1 MALADGKNLDL
12 RASDAERDDVAAE
25 LGQHFQDGR
34 LDQAEFEE
42 RVAAAIAAKTQRD
55 LDQLLTDLPAEPAEK
70 PGRTAREPG
79 SPGTPGA
86 PWWRFLKRTRV
97 LGLLPLVAVGMVIGS
112 LLTGDEPHGWLFAP
126 LGFLWL
132 IVPILVVRTCIGG
145 GRRQWR

>member
-86 PWWRFLKRTRV
+86 PSWRSLKRTRV

-112 LLTGDEPHGWLFAP
+112 LLTGDEPHGWPFAP

-145 GRRQWR
+145 GGRQWR

>member
-55 LDQLLTDLPAEPAEK
+55 LDQLLTDLPPEPAEK

-79 SPGTPGA
+79 SAGTPGA
-86 PWWRFLKRTRV
+86 PSWRSLKRTRV
-97 LGLLPLVAVGMVIGS
+97 LGLLPLVAVAMVIGS
-112 LLTGDEPHGWLFAP
+112 LLAGDEPHGWPFAP
-126 LGFLWL
+126 VGFLWL